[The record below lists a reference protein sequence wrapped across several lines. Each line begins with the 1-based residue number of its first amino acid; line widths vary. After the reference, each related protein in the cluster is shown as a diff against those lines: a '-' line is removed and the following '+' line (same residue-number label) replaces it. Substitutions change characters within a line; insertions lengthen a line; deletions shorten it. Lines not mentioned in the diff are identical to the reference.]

1 MTSSSKSSGAGLV
14 ALELLVEDLR
24 KMLCSLFL
32 VGLFGRSVGFG
43 MREAGGLC
51 AFGVGGVMV
60 VFVAVV
66 VVEIGRD

>member
-24 KMLCSLFL
+24 KILCNLFL
-32 VGLFGRSVGFG
+32 VGLFGGSMGFG
-43 MREAGGLC
+43 MEEAGGLR